1 MLFIASLLIKFMHV
15 THPTRFFIFSFLL
28 KRVMTRGKCQ
38 DQNVYRY
45 FFFFILTIGQTI
57 IFLFLTRFISDV
69 QAFVCCLCVFSLR
82 IHHRLWRPNWIFY
95 YICFVI
101 LIRVDG
107 VRKHILNGKSSSW
120 HEWILKKISC
130 NILYCEFVTRKFL
143 KFQYRIFEFFK

>member
-45 FFFFILTIGQTI
+45 FFFFYSHDRSNNHFSFLNTIH
-57 IFLFLTRFISDV
+57 FWRSSL
-69 QAFVCCLCVFSLR
+69 CLLPLR
-82 IHHRLWRPNWIFY
+82 I
-95 YICFVI
+95 FVAYP
-101 LIRVDG
+101 LSVVTAKLNFLLYLFCNFNSR
-107 VRKHILNGKSSSW
+107 RKHILNGKSSSW